1 MTEKSQVFKCKHC
14 GSIIAVLKGGEGK
27 FSCCNEEMMEVTP
40 DEAKRFTYNMQEPG
54 TP

>member
-1 MTEKSQVFKCKHC
+1 MTEKTQVFKCKQC

-27 FSCCNEEMMEVTP
+27 FSCCNEEMVDVTP
-40 DEAKRFTYNMQEPG
+40 DEAKRLIHDMQEPG